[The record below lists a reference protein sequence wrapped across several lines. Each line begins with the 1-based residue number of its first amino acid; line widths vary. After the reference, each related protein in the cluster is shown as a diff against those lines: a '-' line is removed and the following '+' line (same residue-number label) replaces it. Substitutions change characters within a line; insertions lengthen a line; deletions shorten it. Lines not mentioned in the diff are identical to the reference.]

1 MTKKYKILS
10 KFVKDMSS
18 ETKDIETYL
27 FVKERISK
35 YKLGIDITS
44 RVLKNKIIEVSTT
57 LNFQDK
63 EKVDKKS
70 YFEIIFLT
78 IVKIEDNVTEKKDLE
93 KIILCDVQI
102 EIYNDLEKS
111 ILNLLQNSGYPVI
124 KLEKKIDFENLYKQK
139 TNWNSFSLDLFLN
152 TVHAI

>member
-1 MTKKYKILS
+1 MESLKNLKIKKMTKNYKILS

-44 RVLKNKIIEVSTT
+44 RVIKNKIIEVSTT
-57 LNFQDK
+57 IRFQDS
-63 EKVDKKS
+63 ENVDKKS

-78 IVKIEDNVTEKKDLE
+78 IVKIEENITEKKDLE
-93 KIILCDVQI
+93 KIILCDVQN
-102 EIYNDLEKS
+102 EIYKDLEKA
-111 ILNLLQNSGYPVI
+111 ILNLLQNSGYPVV
-124 KLEKKIDFENLYKQK
+124 KLEKKIDFENLYKQN
-139 TNWNSFSLDLFLN
+139 TN
-152 TVHAI
+152 